1 MRRRGG
7 RGISFS
13 VGGRGRGGRNR
24 GHSSP
29 RGGFDFRVGLEMERV
44 ANGSSFVQGARPPAQ
59 EGHLR
64 RGAASTR
71 PTPPSKLMSKMS
83 GLRATISMQRDE
95 KQEAASK
102 EEAKQKEQ
110 LKRKETR
117 ATDALA
123 AVQGSEDPRALRS
136 AATLGESFSA
146 LRSEASAARARA
158 QHLDDVDGMV
168 QAARAAAENV
178 ETASADG
185 LESTL
190 AALRSALVACRDF
203 KRFNGQA
210 SELKKQLQTAEE
222 RRTHL
227 QDQARRMKAAAAGLK
242 AAAISEDPEEM
253 HAAVTAA
260 VVFEML
266 SKETAA
272 LQSRVARLEQVAQLI
287 DRAQPDA
294 LVALRRP
301 SERIECIQAALR
313 VCGEFTRFEG
323 RKAALR
329 EQLANA
335 DAEGRETAEPRT
347 GRDPRRG
354 AAPRPAAVV
363 PSSGGPGRGRGR
375 TADLS
380 PADAPAAVPSRPDPS
395 KARTNVELARK
406 DTAPPATEQHGGG
419 LECTDTFRGKPQ
431 PKTVAVRIHKD
442 VVPLTLP
449 MLGGD
454 YVASRSA
461 KESSALSRK
470 RKELLKERQ
479 IKPFRVDGYYTSAPE
494 EGVIVSDPRRQHSA
508 DLGTMQY
515 RPVHFQHDG
524 DVSDLRLRTVFVDRM
539 VSPTS
544 RDDVRECFSALG
556 RVHKARVWAVPQLMD
571 QPPRCF
577 ALVTVTTT
585 AAAMGLF
592 IAEVLASVATNGKEK
607 GDGEVS
613 HTEEA
618 RPGTHALRLSCR
630 AIRAGSSVVIKEDE
644 DGVLVEAAQKE
655 LNDAQNLLSSIDAS
669 VASAPASPSDR
680 TATVLPT
687 LPNHAEDGS
696 RISLGTVS
704 PGQQI
709 DERVARFKHAVSK
722 AGNESVFA
730 MPSYFVLRDDNA
742 DARTNGTM
750 ETDEASRSLS
760 MVPPVIGMPADASPI
775 DAARELAPAEPVPAP
790 GPKSERTHRLAG
802 VHTELREQGAVD
814 TSVDERQRKLR
825 KPWATKKIPAI
836 RTSIRSSGLN
846 HTVLSTSLAEHF
858 ATRCSHRIV
867 PTATTL
873 DNGLWYLG
881 FADEAARDQAF
892 DLVNGSIFAKA
903 YAKLKLEKCS
913 RTKEMHSLHEGSVHH
928 GCSLD
933 RTRVLADSL
942 QEKRAKLKDCILAA
956 LKRVAMKECWRL
968 AIEKPSITHLEGAMP
983 RYLKEARDK
992 QAADAE
998 RERHERRRIEQ
1009 QRALAVQQHSEHI
1022 AQEKA
1027 AKRAQKEKVT
1037 RREM

>member
-1 MRRRGG
+1 
-7 RGISFS
+7 
-13 VGGRGRGGRNR
+13 
-24 GHSSP
+24 
-29 RGGFDFRVGLEMERV
+29 
-44 ANGSSFVQGARPPAQ
+44 
-59 EGHLR
+59 
-64 RGAASTR
+64 
-71 PTPPSKLMSKMS
+71 
-83 GLRATISMQRDE
+83 
-95 KQEAASK
+95 
-102 EEAKQKEQ
+102 
-110 LKRKETR
+110 
-117 ATDALA
+117 
-123 AVQGSEDPRALRS
+123 
-136 AATLGESFSA
+136 
-146 LRSEASAARARA
+146 
-158 QHLDDVDGMV
+158 
-168 QAARAAAENV
+168 
-178 ETASADG
+178 
-185 LESTL
+185 
-190 AALRSALVACRDF
+190 
-203 KRFNGQA
+203 
-210 SELKKQLQTAEE
+210 
-222 RRTHL
+222 
-227 QDQARRMKAAAAGLK
+227 MKAAAAGLK

-577 ALVTVTTT
+577 ALVTVT
-585 AAAMGLF
+585 M
-592 IAEVLASVATNGKEK
+592 
-607 GDGEVS
+607 
-613 HTEEA
+613 
-618 RPGTHALRLSCR
+618 
-630 AIRAGSSVVIKEDE
+630 
-644 DGVLVEAAQKE
+644 
-655 LNDAQNLLSSIDAS
+655 
-669 VASAPASPSDR
+669 
-680 TATVLPT
+680 
-687 LPNHAEDGS
+687 
-696 RISLGTVS
+696 
-704 PGQQI
+704 
-709 DERVARFKHAVSK
+709 
-722 AGNESVFA
+722 
-730 MPSYFVLRDDNA
+730 
-742 DARTNGTM
+742 
-750 ETDEASRSLS
+750 
-760 MVPPVIGMPADASPI
+760 
-775 DAARELAPAEPVPAP
+775 
-790 GPKSERTHRLAG
+790 
-802 VHTELREQGAVD
+802 
-814 TSVDERQRKLR
+814 
-825 KPWATKKIPAI
+825 
-836 RTSIRSSGLN
+836 
-846 HTVLSTSLAEHF
+846 
-858 ATRCSHRIV
+858 
-867 PTATTL
+867 
-873 DNGLWYLG
+873 
-881 FADEAARDQAF
+881 
-892 DLVNGSIFAKA
+892 
-903 YAKLKLEKCS
+903 
-913 RTKEMHSLHEGSVHH
+913 
-928 GCSLD
+928 
-933 RTRVLADSL
+933 
-942 QEKRAKLKDCILAA
+942 
-956 LKRVAMKECWRL
+956 
-968 AIEKPSITHLEGAMP
+968 
-983 RYLKEARDK
+983 
-992 QAADAE
+992 
-998 RERHERRRIEQ
+998 
-1009 QRALAVQQHSEHI
+1009 
-1022 AQEKA
+1022 
-1027 AKRAQKEKVT
+1027 
-1037 RREM
+1037 